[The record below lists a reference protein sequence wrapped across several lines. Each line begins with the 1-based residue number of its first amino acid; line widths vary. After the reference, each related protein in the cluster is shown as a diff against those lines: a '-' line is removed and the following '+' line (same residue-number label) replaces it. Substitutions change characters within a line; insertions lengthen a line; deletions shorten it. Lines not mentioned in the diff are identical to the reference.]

1 MPRHLP
7 RQRLKNLVVKE
18 VSLVDDGDNPGARF
32 SLYKARGDEPTSE
45 EQASYGKA
53 FHIPGQ
59 AQSAA
64 DCPPGWRFVA
74 DRNVCVRV
82 EARRIRKLT
91 ERTERQ
97 ESGGLRPHEHALQL
111 PNGAI
116 AAGTFRTDPGG
127 ADDHDHDL
135 VLGSDLRPGQTV
147 MVETGP
153 SNTELQEGEAPHSHR
168 VEITAV
174 ESAINPSRPGATD
187 VAAQRGEDDGP
198 SQARTRRERE
208 RERRRRRRLGPR
220 SRQASQ
226 TGFIPTGRQLLE
238 QRRGPK
244 GRVQMFDKILRVV
257 KEWAGKEPDEELRKR
272 LFDEVRADAQ
282 QHEVAEVLLSRL
294 GDLAV
299 AVKETIFDTESDDPQ
314 ADIAQSVEQFAGSV
328 DGDLADIFAGRIL
341 KEFDELDAVPDAEE
355 CQAIIQKVL
364 EPLAEDAGTNKEE
377 GMDLSKLS
385 QEDRTAVEAALEAAG
400 TVKDLTEKVETQTAE
415 IAKLQK
421 SGEGEGEKDPLEGV
435 PAEVRKVVDPMLKA
449 ASDRHDELAKEN
461 TTLKERLDKI
471 ESDAAHAAFEKSVGD
486 LTGIPQKREEVVAML
501 WGMPDAEARSTMQ
514 KNLEAAAEAARRGNL
529 YAEIGTGLEGGG
541 SAYAQITSV
550 AEEIRKAN
558 PELTEEA
565 ARGQAMQRHPE
576 LYDAYLAEQN

>member
-1 MPRHLP
+1 
-7 RQRLKNLVVKE
+7 
-18 VSLVDDGDNPGARF
+18 
-32 SLYKARGDEPTSE
+32 
-45 EQASYGKA
+45 
-53 FHIPGQ
+53 
-59 AQSAA
+59 
-64 DCPPGWRFVA
+64 
-74 DRNVCVRV
+74 
-82 EARRIRKLT
+82 
-91 ERTERQ
+91 
-97 ESGGLRPHEHALQL
+97 
-111 PNGAI
+111 
-116 AAGTFRTDPGG
+116 
-127 ADDHDHDL
+127 
-135 VLGSDLRPGQTV
+135 
-147 MVETGP
+147 
-153 SNTELQEGEAPHSHR
+153 
-168 VEITAV
+168 
-174 ESAINPSRPGATD
+174 
-187 VAAQRGEDDGP
+187 
-198 SQARTRRERE
+198 
-208 RERRRRRRLGPR
+208 
-220 SRQASQ
+220 
-226 TGFIPTGRQLLE
+226 
-238 QRRGPK
+238 
-244 GRVQMFDKILRVV
+244 MFDKILRVV

-314 ADIAQSVEQFAGSV
+314 ADIAESVEQFAGSV

-364 EPLAEDAGTNKEE
+364 EPLAEDAGTKQGEE

-385 QEDRTAVEAALEAAG
+385 QEDRKQVEAALEAAG
-400 TVKDLTEKVETQTAE
+400 TVTDLTKKLETQAAE
-415 IAKLQK
+415 IVKLQK
-421 SGEGEGEKDPLEGV
+421 GGEGEGDKDPLEGV

-449 ASDRHDELAKEN
+449 AGDRHDELAKEN